1 MAIFRIKD
9 TEKVMTAYIYEVEAD
24 TKEEA
29 LEKYI
34 NELAGRLELL
44 DSFIVPDL
52 EESVVSY
59 E

>member
-34 NELAGRLELL
+34 NELAGSLELL